1 MLIQVDGTA
10 WSPYYPPI
18 KLIPH
23 IKMKEK
29 KHVILAL
36 DTEKAFDKVQHAFMT
51 KTLNKIGIE
60 GTYLNTMKSLYE
72 KHTASIIINE
82 GKLKAFPLRPSA
94 RQRCPL

>member
-1 MLIQVDGTA
+1 MVQPGVHTT
-10 WSPYYPPI
+10 SPI

-29 KHVILAL
+29 KHAILSL
-36 DTEKAFDKVQHAFMT
+36 DTEKAFDKVQRAFMI

-60 GTYLNTMKSLYE
+60 GAYLNTMKSLYE